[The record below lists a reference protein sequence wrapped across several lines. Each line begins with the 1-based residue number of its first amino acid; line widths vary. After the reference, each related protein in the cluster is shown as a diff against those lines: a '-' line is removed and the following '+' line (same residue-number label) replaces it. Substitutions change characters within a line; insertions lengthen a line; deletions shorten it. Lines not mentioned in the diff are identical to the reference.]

1 MIARSAAYRPDVL
14 PDPLR
19 AADGSA
25 AFPPQFAKALAVDEP
40 PRGRI
45 LIVEDEVPVALE
57 MQKVLRDAGYRIV
70 GPAGS
75 QSEVERLVRRGS
87 LDAAVIDADSYRS
100 APFAVADWLAAEG
113 VPFAFLVS
121 DASRVPPEYAF
132 GHAHR
137 PQIGK
142 PWSAEA
148 LLETVEQMVEG
159 RPGARPGQVIPWPR
173 LFPQL

>member
-14 PDPLR
+14 PDPLA

-25 AFPPQFAKALAVDEP
+25 AHPPAFPRSLTADEP
-40 PRGRI
+40 PRGRV
-45 LIVEDEVPVALE
+45 LIVEDQFPLALDI
-57 MQKVLRDAGYRIV
+57 QKTLRDAGYRIV

-75 QSEVERLVRRGS
+75 HGEVERLVRRGG
-87 LDAAVIDADSYRS
+87 LDAAVIDADSRRS

-121 DASRVPPEYAF
+121 DASRVPHE
-132 GHAHR
+132 HAHR
-137 PQIGK
+137 PQISK
-142 PWSAEA
+142 PWSAAA
-148 LLETVEQMVEG
+148 LLDTVEQMVEG
-159 RPGARPGQVIPWPR
+159 RPGAVPGQVVPWPR